1 MALLSLK
8 QIIRCMQ
15 DLVGKGVVC
24 RVYKK
29 TSMGFLT
36 FLLSNDLI
44 LHLTKAFVNRAD
56 SILITL

>member
-1 MALLSLK
+1 
-8 QIIRCMQ
+8 MQ

-56 SILITL
+56 SILITF